1 METLIAMT
9 VTMVIAGVVLGIFT
23 QGAKGFTDTQSR
35 TLVNRAVET
44 AEIEIGKMAKQAMNA
59 EIVNGRLHL
68 TMPKDT
74 DTYGHPVP
82 VMNDEEPEYREGETF
97 AFYLS
102 NETGA
107 IGANG
112 NVLWMGLVDDS
123 GNIAPD
129 SQWSLQGSNGRV
141 WPITKF
147 VPIVEVGNAG
157 ICVKAE
163 IESDWKVK
171 DEQWVAKR
179 SLAQNLKNAN
189 SWR

>member
-59 EIVNGRLHL
+59 EVVNGRLHL

-74 DTYGHPVP
+74 DAYGHPVP
-82 VMNDEEPEYREGETF
+82 VKNDEEPEYRKGETF

-102 NETGA
+102 DETGA
-107 IGANG
+107 IGASG
-112 NVLWMGLVDDS
+112 NVLWMGEVDKK
-123 GNIAPD
+123 GKIAPD
-129 SQWSLQGSNGRV
+129 AQWSLQGAAGRI

-163 IESDWKVK
+163 IESVWKVK
-171 DEQWVAKR
+171 DEQWTARR